1 MRLFAFIYAEPT
13 NNTEENS
20 STTQPNDSQEVKVES
35 DNQSDIESNT
45 RVSDIK
51 TLSEDSHSDS
61 KPSQNLQSVLQS
73 EDRTEKTLEVQREG
87 ATVDP
92 KCSEDNQVIV
102 SSPEVSKPRS
112 ELKTSTPQAEEGRS
126 RERHDSRL
134 SIEEEEAEFEEDK
147 IMGKCRERGLLIL
160 LISLFGLSFCLFY
173 CINMFIRLLFCE

>member
-1 MRLFAFIYAEPT
+1 MRLFDFIYAEPT

-51 TLSEDSHSDS
+51 TSSEVSHSDS

-112 ELKTSTPQAEEGRS
+112 
-126 RERHDSRL
+126 
-134 SIEEEEAEFEEDK
+134 
-147 IMGKCRERGLLIL
+147 
-160 LISLFGLSFCLFY
+160 
-173 CINMFIRLLFCE
+173 